1 MDNIRGE
8 MIMSIMHVTDQTF
21 ASEIKEGLV
30 LVDFWAPW
38 CGPCKMIAPV
48 LNDIDVEMGDQVK
61 IVKLNV
67 DENADT
73 TRKYGVMGIPAL
85 ILFKDGEIVDQVVG
99 YQPKEA
105 LTELIAKH
113 A

>member
-1 MDNIRGE
+1 
-8 MIMSIMHVTDQTF
+8 MIMSIMHVTDQNF

>member
-1 MDNIRGE
+1 MTIE
-8 MIMSIMHVTDQTF
+8 HVTDDNF
-21 ASEIKEGLV
+21 ASEIREGLV

-48 LNDIDVEMGDQVK
+48 LNEIDEEMGNQVK

-67 DENADT
+67 DENSDT
-73 TRKYGVMGIPAL
+73 TSEYGVMGIPAL
-85 ILFKDGEIVDQVVG
+85 ILFKDGEKVDQVIG
-99 YQPKEA
+99 FQPKEA
-105 LTELIAKH
+105 ISALIAKY

>member
-1 MDNIRGE
+1 MTIE
-8 MIMSIMHVTDQTF
+8 HVTDDNF

-48 LNDIDVEMGDQVK
+48 LNEIDEEMGNQVK

-67 DENADT
+67 DENSDT
-73 TRKYGVMGIPAL
+73 TSKYGVMGIPAL
-85 ILFKDGEIVDQVVG
+85 ILFKDGEKVDQAIG
-99 YQPKEA
+99 FQPKEDISA
-105 LTELIAKH
+105 LITKH

>member
-1 MDNIRGE
+1 MTIE
-8 MIMSIMHVTDQTF
+8 HVTDDNF

-48 LNDIDVEMGDQVK
+48 LNEIDEEKGNQVK

-67 DENADT
+67 DENSDT
-73 TRKYGVMGIPAL
+73 TSEYGVMGIPAL
-85 ILFKDGEIVDQVVG
+85 ILFKDGEKVDQAIG
-99 YQPKEA
+99 FQPKEA
-105 LTELIAKH
+105 ILALIAKY

>member
-1 MDNIRGE
+1 
-8 MIMSIMHVTDQTF
+8 MSIMHVTDQIF

>member
-1 MDNIRGE
+1 
-8 MIMSIMHVTDQTF
+8 MSIMHVTDQTF

-48 LNDIDVEMGDQVK
+48 LNDIDVEMSDQVK

-73 TRKYGVMGIPAL
+73 TRKHGVMGIPAL

>member
-1 MDNIRGE
+1 MA
-8 MIMSIMHVTDQTF
+8 IMHVTDQTF

-48 LNDIDVEMGDQVK
+48 LEEIVMEMGDQVR

-67 DENADT
+67 DENPDT
-73 TRKYGVMGIPAL
+73 TKAYGVMGIPAL
-85 ILFKDGEIVDQVVG
+85 ILFKDGEKVDLAAG
-99 YQPKEA
+99 FRPKEA
-105 LTELIAKH
+105 LVEFISKH
-113 A
+113 V

>member
-1 MDNIRGE
+1 
-8 MIMSIMHVTDQTF
+8 MSIIHVTDETI
-21 ASEIKEGLV
+21 ASEIKKGLV

-48 LNDIDVEMGDQVK
+48 LNDIDDEMRDQVK

-67 DENADT
+67 DENAGT
-73 TRKYGVMGIPAL
+73 TREYGVMGIPAL
-85 ILFKDGEIVDQVVG
+85 ILFKNGEIVDQVVG
-99 YQPKEA
+99 YQPKEV

>member
-1 MDNIRGE
+1 MAIE
-8 MIMSIMHVTDQTF
+8 HVTDDNF

-48 LNDIDVEMGDQVK
+48 LNEIDVEMGDRVK

-67 DENADT
+67 DENSDT
-73 TRKYGVMGIPAL
+73 ASEYGVMGIPAL
-85 ILFKDGEIVDQVVG
+85 ILFKDGEKVDQAIG
-99 YQPKEA
+99 FQPKEA
-105 LTELIAKH
+105 IAALIAKH

>member
-1 MDNIRGE
+1 
-8 MIMSIMHVTDQTF
+8 MSIMHVTDQTF

-67 DENADT
+67 DENGDT
-73 TRKYGVMGIPAL
+73 TRKHGVMGIPAL

>member
-1 MDNIRGE
+1 

>member
-1 MDNIRGE
+1 
-8 MIMSIMHVTDQTF
+8 MSIMHVTDQTF

-48 LNDIDVEMGDQVK
+48 LNDIDAEMGDQVK

-85 ILFKDGEIVDQVVG
+85 ILFKDGEIADQVVG

>member
-1 MDNIRGE
+1 
-8 MIMSIMHVTDQTF
+8 MIMSIMHVTDQIF

-48 LNDIDVEMGDQVK
+48 LNDINVEMGDQVK

>member
-1 MDNIRGE
+1 
-8 MIMSIMHVTDQTF
+8 MSIMHVTDQTF

>member
-1 MDNIRGE
+1 
-8 MIMSIMHVTDQTF
+8 MSIMHVTDQIF

-48 LNDIDVEMGDQVK
+48 LNDINVEMGDQVK

>member
-1 MDNIRGE
+1 MTIE
-8 MIMSIMHVTDQTF
+8 HVTDDNF

-48 LNDIDVEMGDQVK
+48 LNKIDVEMGDRVK

-67 DENADT
+67 DENSDT
-73 TRKYGVMGIPAL
+73 TSEYGVMGIPAL
-85 ILFKDGEIVDQVVG
+85 ILFKNGEKVDQAIG
-99 YQPKEA
+99 FQPKEA
-105 LTELIAKH
+105 IVALIAKH

>member
-1 MDNIRGE
+1 
-8 MIMSIMHVTDQTF
+8 MSIMHVTDQNF
-21 ASEIKEGLV
+21 ASEINEGLV

-48 LNDIDVEMGDQVK
+48 LEEIDVEMGNQIK

-67 DENADT
+67 DENPDT
-73 TRKYGVMGIPAL
+73 TKAYGVMGIPAL
-85 ILFKDGEIVDQVVG
+85 ILFKNGKMVDQVVG

-105 LTELIAKH
+105 LTELISKH

>member
-1 MDNIRGE
+1 
-8 MIMSIMHVTDQTF
+8 MIMTIEHVTDDNF

-48 LNDIDVEMGDQVK
+48 LNEIDEEMGNQVK

-67 DENADT
+67 DENSDT
-73 TRKYGVMGIPAL
+73 TSEYGVMGIPAL
-85 ILFKDGEIVDQVVG
+85 ILFKDGEKVDQAIG
-99 YQPKEA
+99 FQPKEA
-105 LTELIAKH
+105 ISELIAKY

>member
-1 MDNIRGE
+1 
-8 MIMSIMHVTDQTF
+8 MIMSIMHVTDQIF

>member
-1 MDNIRGE
+1 

-67 DENADT
+67 DENGDT